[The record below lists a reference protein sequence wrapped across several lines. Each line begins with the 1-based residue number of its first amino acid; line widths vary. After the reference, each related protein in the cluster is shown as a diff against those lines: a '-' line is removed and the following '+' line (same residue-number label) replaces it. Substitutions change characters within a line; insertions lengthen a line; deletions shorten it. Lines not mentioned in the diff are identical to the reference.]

1 MSQGIAESAINV
13 LDTLLELQQLLG
25 GSATSFT
32 EFVLYEAGSATGF
45 TEFVLNEA
53 ESAVKLKVEST
64 FDLLPNP
71 IFCVVCNFMAS
82 LSNTMASPEEG
93 SGILFL
99 GFLEEVQAHPWH
111 PVRFPI
117 QHRHPHPKCFP
128 QQCQG
133 HSFGQTRIIIKSI
146 CFWISKPIST
156 DS

>member
-1 MSQGIAESAINV
+1 
-13 LDTLLELQQLLG
+13 
-25 GSATSFT
+25 
-32 EFVLYEAGSATGF
+32 
-45 TEFVLNEA
+45 
-53 ESAVKLKVEST
+53 
-64 FDLLPNP
+64 
-71 IFCVVCNFMAS
+71 MAS

-133 HSFGQTRIIIKSI
+133 HSFDQTRIIILLILNQNFLTLLHFANASV
-146 CFWISKPIST
+146 FVQVVS
-156 DS
+156 